1 MTRTHRP
8 QLCILELRY
17 KNTQLIMVHDKNE
30 KLVVNSLKQIIQ
42 LVIISQSSMRCSV
55 SIKTNYFTRLHF
67 LLKVLVWVKVVLF
80 AL

>member
-1 MTRTHRP
+1 
-8 QLCILELRY
+8 
-17 KNTQLIMVHDKNE
+17 MVHDKNE